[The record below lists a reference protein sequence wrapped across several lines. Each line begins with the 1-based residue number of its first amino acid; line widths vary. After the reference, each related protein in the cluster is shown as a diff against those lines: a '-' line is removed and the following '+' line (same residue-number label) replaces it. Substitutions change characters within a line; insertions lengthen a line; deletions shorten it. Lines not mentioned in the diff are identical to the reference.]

1 MTAIQ
6 RGENMDISVMIS
18 ALVSHLTVMNVILF
32 VLILAQEIIANIP
45 SIKSNSL
52 GQMILSS
59 LKDIL
64 TKFWSQKTSS

>member
-1 MTAIQ
+1 
-6 RGENMDISVMIS
+6 MDISVMIS